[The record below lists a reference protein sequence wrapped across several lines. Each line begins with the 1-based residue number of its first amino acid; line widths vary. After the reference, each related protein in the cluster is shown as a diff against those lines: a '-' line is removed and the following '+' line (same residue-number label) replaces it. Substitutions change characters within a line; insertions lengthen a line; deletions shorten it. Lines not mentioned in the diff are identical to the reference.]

1 MEGEIKMTATK
12 QINNIYGYVRVST
25 TEQAANGI
33 SIDTQKELINNFVQ
47 QKFNRDVDE
56 FFVDAGVSGTEPIT
70 EREASRNMTDVMDEH
85 DIIVSTRLDRLS
97 RSSTDL
103 LQTVPIFEATGVT
116 YYLCEQ
122 FGDMPISYPRKKG
135 KTSLHSKFDMN
146 EMVNKIMVMVLSAVA
161 EIEHGSTVDKFK
173 EGKLAWA
180 PKGYSVGGSAPY
192 GFRKV
197 EEKVKSGNRVKRRSK
212 LVEIPEE
219 QVILDFIFK
228 LRAKKLGARRIAK
241 QIDAHF
247 PDVAPFPYWKVRN
260 ILARKVQGLH
270 KAS

>member
-1 MEGEIKMTATK
+1 MNPPNK

-25 TEQAANGI
+25 TEQAINGI
-33 SIDTQKELINNFVQ
+33 SLDTQKDLINEFVKN
-47 QKFNRDVDE
+47 KFNREVDH
-56 FFVDAGVSGTEPIT
+56 FFVDAGVSGTIPIID
-70 EREASRNMTDVMDEH
+70 REASRELTDVMDEH

-103 LQTVPIFEATGVT
+103 LQTIPVFEATGVT

-122 FGDMPISYPRKKG
+122 FGDMPISYPKK
-135 KTSLHSKFDMN
+135 KNKASLHSKFDMN

-161 EIEHGSTVDKFK
+161 EIEHGSTVDKLK

-180 PKGYSVGGSAPY
+180 PKGYSVGGSVPY
-192 GFRKV
+192 GFTKV

-212 LVEIPEE
+212 LVRVPEE
-219 QVILDFIFK
+219 QEILDFIFQ
-228 LRAKKLGARRIAK
+228 LRARGLGARRIAK